1 MQVSSLTPLILRYMK
16 YLYIRFTNADKM
28 LELQQ
33 KSEEKTEICSKR
45 DRLIHIS

>member
-1 MQVSSLTPLILRYMK
+1 MQVSSLTVTPLILRYMK

-33 KSEEKTEICSKR
+33 KS
-45 DRLIHIS
+45 

>member
-28 LELQQ
+28 LELQH
-33 KSEEKTEICSKR
+33 KS
-45 DRLIHIS
+45 

>member
-1 MQVSSLTPLILRYMK
+1 MK

-33 KSEEKTEICSKR
+33 KSQEKPKFAQRGT
-45 DRLIHIS
+45 D